1 MTPDKIA
8 IVVLTY
14 NAAAWVSRQI
24 EGLKLAGVQP
34 QQVLVVDSS
43 SKDQTAE
50 LYRAFGAEVLVIP
63 QSSFNHG
70 GTRRM
75 AAERLAGRELL
86 IYLTHDAVPADSD
99 AITAIIRAF
108 DDPAVGMAYGRQL
121 PRPGA
126 DAIEAHARLFNY
138 PDTSAR
144 ITLADRTRVG
154 TKLTFASD
162 SFAAYRTSALQAV
175 GNFPEDAFFAED
187 QIIAGRMLKAG
198 YTKAYVGDARV
209 FHSHAYTLSEDF
221 RRYFDVGVFHNRN
234 RWLTEEFGR
243 PEGEGTRFLLSE
255 LRYLACH
262 APLRIPGALLR
273 TLFKYAGYRTG
284 QLEKHFSVSTKR
296 RLSASP
302 YYWRNA

>member
-1 MTPDKIA
+1 MTPEKVA

-14 NAAAWVSRQI
+14 NAASWAPRQI
-24 EGLKLAGVQP
+24 EGLKLAGVRP

-70 GTRRM
+70 GTRKM
-75 AAERLAGRELL
+75 AAERLVDRELL
-86 IYLTHDAVPADSD
+86 IYLTHDAVPADPD
-99 AITAIIRAF
+99 TFTAIIRAF

-138 PDTSAR
+138 PDASAR
-144 ITLADRTRVG
+144 VTLADRARLG
-154 TKLTFASD
+154 TKVTFASD

-198 YTKAYVGDARV
+198 YIKAYAGDARV
-209 FHSHAYTLSEDF
+209 FHSHAYSLGEDF
-221 RRYFDVGVFHNRN
+221 RRYFDIGVFHNRN

-243 PEGEGTRFLLSE
+243 PEGEGKRFLVSE
-255 LRYLACH
+255 LRYLARN
-262 APLRIPGALLR
+262 APLRLPGALLR

-284 QLEKHFSVSTKR
+284 LLECRFSASTKR